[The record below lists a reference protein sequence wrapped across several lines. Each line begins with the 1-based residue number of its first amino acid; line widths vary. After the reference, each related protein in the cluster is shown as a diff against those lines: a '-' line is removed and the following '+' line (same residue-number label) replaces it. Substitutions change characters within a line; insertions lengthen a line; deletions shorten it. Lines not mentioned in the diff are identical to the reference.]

1 MDKSVPLFIISFFK
15 CQSSTSTTYS
25 TTYYVWL
32 VGPPGESPKVR
43 GFLVSC
49 NILIV
54 IMAQTPFLPNLY
66 KSICIHSNCHCNPQ
80 DSSRHGLLSYR
91 CISTHQWLRE
101 FSTKLNFHCFDKNM
115 ASHFFSNERICT
127 HHGGWS
133 PQLLAFYNCR
143 ILCYKTA
150 L

>member
-1 MDKSVPLFIISFFK
+1 MHPRLYDIILLFLAWIKVYPFLLFPSLSVKVALAALHIQQHIMYDWWDPL
-15 CQSSTSTTYS
+15 
-25 TTYYVWL
+25 
-32 VGPPGESPKVR
+32 ESPKVR

-101 FSTKLNFHCFDKNM
+101 FSTKLNFRCFDKNM
-115 ASHFFSNERICT
+115 ASHFFIRKEFD
-127 HHGGWS
+127 
-133 PQLLAFYNCR
+133 L
-143 ILCYKTA
+143 
-150 L
+150 